1 MQITDLVY
9 TPSFTPEEEAL
20 VEREYQALREAYLA
34 SNHRKKVEQIDRAFL
49 LARVAHG
56 STRRQS
62 GEPYILHPIAV
73 ARIVCSELGM
83 GSTTISCALLHDVVE
98 DTDYTIEDIE
108 ELFDAG
114 VARIVDGLTKVSKM
128 SKEDAALAKEESMRK
143 LLSAMQVDARVML
156 VKLADRLHNMRT
168 MASMLPSKQQ
178 RISNETQRIY
188 APLADRLGL
197 YLIKTEL
204 EDLSFKYEHPDSY
217 AYIQSQIA
225 LTEVDRERLFEGFI
239 RSISQMLDTRRDITS
254 YEIKSRVK
262 GCYSIWRKMQ
272 KLGLPFSEIYDL
284 FAVRIVFDCQGIDEE
299 DCCYSIFR
307 QITRV
312 YHPRPD
318 RTRDW
323 LSSPK
328 GNGYQALHT
337 TVVTPGGKMVEVQ
350 IRSRRMDDIAEQG
363 IAAHWRYKGDYAEI
377 DDHMAE
383 WYDSIASILSN
394 PSPEGMDLIEELQS
408 SLRSKEVVVFTPKG
422 KTVEMPKGATALD
435 FAYALSRNIGNV
447 AIAAKI
453 DGQLAPLGTPLT
465 SGAKVE
471 IITTQKSQAP
481 PQWRQL
487 VITSK
492 ARKEIERELRQ
503 QMQAQAQEGERL
515 LREHLEA
522 GQVPYA
528 QSIVDK
534 LTYHFGFSRPDELLA
549 SIGKGTL
556 SLTADIAPALRKKG
570 VMRSMWDMVRQPF
583 TRSKGALPPV
593 PAQTSE
599 PATAPEPINRKKV
612 YTLTHTPGGALSYTP
627 APCCLPVPG
636 DEVLGVVVEDPS
648 GTGERVV
655 VHLRSCPEAARIKRH
670 DASELISTAWGKHS
684 PEYLFE
690 ASLSIRGIDGVGVLH
705 GITTA
710 LSAQKGVNIISLQ
723 AAARDGL
730 FQGGVTLLVH
740 DKSELETIVQV
751 LGSCSGIDSV
761 SRTKG

>member
-1 MQITDLVY
+1 MQTTDLIY
-9 TPSFTPEEEAL
+9 IPTFTLEEEEH
-20 VEREYQALREAYLA
+20 VEREYRALREAYLS
-34 SNHRKKVEQIDRAFL
+34 SNHRQKVEVIDRAFL
-49 LARVAHG
+49 LARIAHG

-73 ARIVCSELGM
+73 AHIVCSELGM

-108 ELFDAG
+108 TLFDSG
-114 VARIVDGLTKVSKM
+114 IARIVDGLTKVSKM
-128 SKEDAALAKEESMRK
+128 SKEDASLAKNESMRK

-239 RSISQMLDTRRDITS
+239 RSLSEILEARKDITS

-284 FAVRIVFDCQGIDEE
+284 FAVRIVFECKGIDEV

-307 QITRV
+307 QITRL

-323 LSSPK
+323 LTTAK

-363 IAAHWRYKGDYAEI
+363 IAAHWRYKGDYTEL

-394 PSPEGMDLIEELQS
+394 PSPEGMDLIDELQS
-408 SLRSKEVVVFTPKG
+408 SLRTNETTVFTPKG
-422 KTVEMPKGATALD
+422 KAIDLPKGATALD
-435 FAYALSRNIGNV
+435 FAYALSRNIGNY
-447 AIAAKI
+447 AIAAKV
-453 DGQLAPLGTPLT
+453 DGVLAPLGTPLY

-471 IITTQKSQAP
+471 IITTQKSQARTEWHE
-481 PQWRQL
+481 Q
-487 VITSK
+487 VITLK
-492 ARKEIERELRQ
+492 ARKEIDRELRQ
-503 QMQAQAQEGERL
+503 QAQTYAQHGERM
-515 LREHLEA
+515 LRESLEA
-522 GQVPYA
+522 SGVAYA

-534 LTYHFGFSRPDELLA
+534 LTYHFGFARPDELLA
-549 SIGKGTL
+549 SIGKGAL
-556 SLTADIAPALRKKG
+556 SLTADIAPVLRKKG
-570 VMRSMWDMVRQPF
+570 VLRSMWDKMAQTF
-583 TRSKGALPPV
+583 SWSKGSPSSAGEGQRDNSAEV
-593 PAQTSE
+593 S
-599 PATAPEPINRKKV
+599 PINRKKV
-612 YTLTHTPGGALSYTP
+612 YTLCQTPEGKLSYTP
-627 APCCLPVPG
+627 ASCCHPVPG
-636 DEVLGVVVEDPS
+636 EEVLGVVLES
-648 GTGERVV
+648 ATGKSERVE
-655 VHLRSCPEAARIKRH
+655 VHLRSCSKAERIKRN
-670 DASELISTAWGKHS
+670 DASSLISTTWGKHS
-684 PEYLFE
+684 PERLFE
-690 ASLSIRGIDGVGVLH
+690 ASLTLKGIDGAGVLH
-705 GITTA
+705 GITTSLA
-710 LSAQKGVNIISLQ
+710 GEKTVHIVSLQ
-723 AAARDGL
+723 AAAHDGL
-730 FQGGVTLLVH
+730 FEGTITILVH
-740 DKSELETIVQV
+740 DKAELDDIIE
-751 LGSCSGIDSV
+751 LLHSCPGIDSV
-761 SRTKG
+761 GRAKG

>member
-1 MQITDLVY
+1 MQTTDLVY
-9 TPSFTPEEEAL
+9 TPCFTPEEEAL
-20 VEREYQALREAYLA
+20 VEQEYQALREAYLS
-34 SNHRKKVEQIDRAFL
+34 SNHRKKVEVIDRAFL
-49 LARVAHG
+49 LARVAHA

-73 ARIVCSELGM
+73 AHVVCSELGM
-83 GSTTISCALLHDVVE
+83 GSTTVSCALLHDVVE

-108 ELFDAG
+108 ELFGSG

-128 SKEDAALAKEESMRK
+128 SKEDATLAKNESMRK

-239 RSISQMLDTRRDITS
+239 RSLSQMLEKRKDITS

-284 FAVRIVFDCQGIDEE
+284 FAVRIVFECQGIDEV

-307 QITRV
+307 QITRL
-312 YHPRPD
+312 YHPRAD

-323 LSSPK
+323 LTTTK

-363 IAAHWRYKGDYAEI
+363 IAAHWRYKGDYTEL

-394 PSPEGMDLIEELQS
+394 PSPEGMDLIDELQS
-408 SLRSKEVVVFTPKG
+408 SLRANEISVFTPKG
-422 KTVEMPKGATALD
+422 KVVDLPKGATALD
-435 FAYALSRNIGNV
+435 FGYAISRNVGNY

-453 DGQLAPLGTPLT
+453 DGVLASLGAPLM

-471 IITTQKSQAP
+471 IITTQKSQARP
-481 PQWRQL
+481 EWRKQ
-487 VITSK
+487 VITLK
-492 ARKEIERELRQ
+492 ARKEIDRELRQ
-503 QMQAQAQEGERL
+503 QTQVYAQHGERM
-515 LREHLEA
+515 LRERLEA
-522 GQVPYA
+522 SGVAYA

-534 LTYHFGFSRPDELLA
+534 LTYHFGLSRPDELLA
-549 SIGKGTL
+549 SIGKGSL
-556 SLTADIAPALRKKG
+556 SLSADIAPALRKKG
-570 VMRSMWDMVRQPF
+570 VLRSMWDKMAQTF
-583 TRSKGALPPV
+583 TRGKSTTTSVDTTSITKRGAV
-593 PAQTSE
+593 P
-599 PATAPEPINRKKV
+599 IDRKKV
-612 YTLTHTPGGALSYTP
+612 FPLLQMPDGQLSYVP
-627 APCCLPVPG
+627 ASCCRPIPG
-636 DEVLGVVVEDPS
+636 EEVLGVVIDGGQDRGEHVE
-648 GTGERVV
+648 
-655 VHLRSCPEAARIKRH
+655 VHLRSCSKAERIKRN
-670 DASELISTAWGKHS
+670 DASSLISTSWGKHS
-684 PEYLFE
+684 PECLFE
-690 ASLSIRGIDGVGVLH
+690 ASLAFKGIDGAGVLH
-705 GITTA
+705 GITTSLA
-710 LSAQKGVNIISLQ
+710 GERTINISSLH
-723 AAARDGL
+723 AAASDGL
-730 FQGGVTLLVH
+730 FEGTITLLVH
-740 DKSELETIVQV
+740 DKAKLESVIEL
-751 LGSCSGIDSV
+751 LRSCPGIDSIGRAKV
-761 SRTKG
+761 